1 MTGPP
6 PTPRTRGVDRRLL
19 IDGKL
24 LETSRT
30 FPSLNPATGEVLGH
44 APDATVAD
52 AEAAVAAARRAFD
65 ETDWS
70 TNTELRIRCLEQFHQ
85 ALVDHRDELA
95 ALTIAEVGATEAL
108 CQGAQLDQPI
118 AIVRYYADLLKTYPM
133 TEDLGNIESRGMQ
146 HHRWV
151 EKEAGGVV
159 AAIIAYNYPNQLA
172 LAKLAPAL
180 AAGCT
185 VVLKSAP
192 DTPLITLAL
201 GELIANHTDIPA
213 GVVNVLSGA
222 DPEVGAALTT
232 SPDVDMVTFTGSTP
246 TGRRIMSAASD
257 TLKKV
262 FLELGGKSAAIV
274 LDDADFNTAALFS
287 AFSMVTHAGQGC
299 ALTSRLLVHKKNHD
313 EIVEMIKNN
322 FGLVRYGDPA
332 DPGTYM
338 GPLISEKQRDKVD
351 GMVKRAVEA
360 GATLVTGG
368 EKVDPG
374 YFYTPTLLTNVDPDS
389 EIAQEEVFGP
399 VLVVIAYDDDDDA
412 VRIANNSIYGLSGA
426 VFGSQDRALALAR
439 RIRTGTFSIN
449 GGNYFSP
456 DSPFGG
462 YKQSGIGR
470 EMGTAGLE
478 EFLESKTFATVVSM
492 SGPLD
497 GIRVLEV
504 AMYGF
509 VPSAGAVLR
518 EWGADVIKVEHAVTG
533 DPQRGL
539 RQTGL
544 LRVEGDP
551 NPNIEHANRGK
562 RSLGLDMSVP
572 EGKEVL
578 LELAKRAD
586 VFLTSFLPGHRQKFG
601 IDVDDIRAVNPKII
615 YARGS
620 ALGPRGEESVK
631 GGYDMTAFWCRAGTA
646 ATITPPGTPGHG
658 RPARTGLRRHHL
670 RHQPRGRDRR
680 RAAEAGAH
688 R

>member
-1 MTGPP
+1 MMQETTTISTDESAADTAGI
-6 PTPRTRGVDRRLL
+6 GVQRRLL

-24 LETSRT
+24 LDTSRT
-30 FPSLNPATGEVLGH
+30 FPTVNPATGEVLGH
-44 APDATVAD
+44 APDATLAD

-70 TNTELRIRCLEQFHQ
+70 TNTELRIRCLEQLHQ

-118 AIVRYYADLLKTYPM
+118 AIVRYYADLLKTYSM

-201 GELIANHTDIPA
+201 GELIAEHTDIPA

-287 AFSMVTHAGQGC
+287 SFSMVTHAGQGC

-322 FGLVRYGDPA
+322 FGLVRYGNPA

-399 VLVVIAYDDDDDA
+399 VLVVITYEDDDDA

-470 EMGTAGLE
+470 EMGIAGLE
-478 EFLESKTFATVVSM
+478 EFLESKTFATVVS
-492 SGPLD
+492 
-497 GIRVLEV
+497 
-504 AMYGF
+504 
-509 VPSAGAVLR
+509 
-518 EWGADVIKVEHAVTG
+518 
-533 DPQRGL
+533 
-539 RQTGL
+539 
-544 LRVEGDP
+544 
-551 NPNIEHANRGK
+551 
-562 RSLGLDMSVP
+562 
-572 EGKEVL
+572 
-578 LELAKRAD
+578 
-586 VFLTSFLPGHRQKFG
+586 
-601 IDVDDIRAVNPKII
+601 
-615 YARGS
+615 
-620 ALGPRGEESVK
+620 
-631 GGYDMTAFWCRAGTA
+631 
-646 ATITPPGTPGHG
+646 
-658 RPARTGLRRHHL
+658 
-670 RHQPRGRDRR
+670 
-680 RAAEAGAH
+680 
-688 R
+688 